1 MITTMNIKKEQRL
14 KIQRK
19 KTGNNNNRNERKKQ
33 EKKRIKNN
41 VIIRKLS
48 LLSLLEI
55 INIGEYHKEM
65 KH

>member
-1 MITTMNIKKEQRL
+1 MKE
-14 KIQRK
+14 
-19 KTGNNNNRNERKKQ
+19 KKQ